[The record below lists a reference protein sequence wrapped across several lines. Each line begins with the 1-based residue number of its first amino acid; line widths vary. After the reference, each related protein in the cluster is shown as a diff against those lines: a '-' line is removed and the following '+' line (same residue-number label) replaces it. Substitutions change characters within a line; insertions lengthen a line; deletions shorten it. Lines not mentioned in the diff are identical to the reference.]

1 MKVTFQPRNSLSLDR
16 LICET
21 IPVEYS
27 KFSSWGASSWKGSPN
42 HTRVIVSTSWVTL
55 TKRSGTSSNAGRA
68 QLYKNQLE
76 KLEKWYGFFLGYEH
90 NSKLRTQKFTI
101 VSLSLWAFEAPAQHH
116 RVTGPSPSKAAR
128 PAPTH
133 YRCFAPRYLQSWHD
147 AGECPRCTIHPC
159 FWPWPFW
166 IRTATS
172 IQDGAL
178 NLEADLFSS
187 NCRCFHQKPIRW
199 PSFSTNYPGALVNS
213 SCLPYLA
220 LGKLKVQCPFQ
231 QQVYHESQLIRSSA
245 KIE

>member
-1 MKVTFQPRNSLSLDR
+1 M
-16 LICET
+16 I
-21 IPVEYS
+21 
-27 KFSSWGASSWKGSPN
+27 WA
-42 HTRVIVSTSWVTL
+42 
-55 TKRSGTSSNAGRA
+55 
-68 QLYKNQLE
+68 
-76 KLEKWYGFFLGYEH
+76 FFLDM
-90 NSKLRTQKFTI
+90 NTTQNWGLKSSP

-166 IRTATS
+166 IKTATS

-199 PSFSTNYPGALVNS
+199 PSFSTNDPGALVNS

-220 LGKLKVQCPFQ
+220 LGKLKV
-231 QQVYHESQLIRSSA
+231 R
-245 KIE
+245 